1 MSSNRRQRR
10 AELAGKKSAQSPVKS
25 KKLVGTPEE
34 IGALLA
40 GAVRLHQAGDLAGA
54 VVRYEQ
60 ALSLNPNIPE
70 ALSNLGLAL
79 KALGKADAAIA
90 RYEQALAL

>member
-1 MSSNRRQRR
+1 M
-10 AELAGKKSAQSPVKS
+10 
-25 KKLVGTPEE
+25 
-34 IGALLA
+34 
-40 GAVRLHQAGDLAGA
+40 
-54 VVRYEQ
+54 VRYEQ

-90 RYEQALAL
+90 RYEQALALKPNAPEILCNLGSC